1 MGIARIA
8 KRKLK
13 KLKYVYLVSKEAAW
27 PMQKSNYEMNK
38 VKKKYGISNY
48 KYYSER
54 LFEMSETGII
64 RYSIK
69 KQGFRLNNERIMTF
83 LSEFSGIPIAELKER
98 RKKLSKINPNAAKKA
113 RTFMNYGFYECEEPA
128 QIDKINSEYICLRK
142 RSQHLKESIKCKLD
156 NNMEIEKIIENEY
169 HDHVKGVAKII
180 SDAGVQY
187 RKMQIQKCVPEIS
200 KDEAVIRYIAADME
214 VSREVLG
221 FNDYEYL
228 SYYFYNKEINE
239 RLEFISN
246 SEREKYLNKLNSDS
260 AKDILNSKCDT
271 YDILKDYYGREAVKI
286 EGKDSYVRFVEFI
299 NKHPVFVK
307 KDNYE
312 SYGRGIELVDASN
325 TENYRLLMKDIGGD
339 ERTLLIEEKIEPD
352 EAIRKLN
359 PDSVN
364 TVRCVTFINDG
375 EVFIQDCFMKVG
387 RKGSF
392 VDNGGFGGIL
402 VHINK
407 DNGILD
413 SDGIDEDGIIYERHP
428 DHNYV
433 FRGYQLPNWEKALEL
448 AKCVARSID
457 GAKYIGW
464 DITCNLSGKWIVV
477 EGNALTQFIGQQ
489 ATIQRGCRKRFMRDV
504 VAHSDISI

>member
-1 MGIARIA
+1 MGLA
-8 KRKLK
+8 KKVKHKLK
-13 KLKYVYLVSKEAAW
+13 KLKYVYLVSKEASW
-27 PMQKSNYEMNK
+27 PMRKANSEMNR
-38 VKKKYGISNY
+38 VKKMYGVSNSKYFTKRFY
-48 KYYSER
+48 
-54 LFEMSETGII
+54 EMSEVGII
-64 RYSIK
+64 RYSLK
-69 KQGFRLNNERIMTF
+69 KQGIENKNRMIMSF
-83 LSEFSGIPIAELKER
+83 LSEFCGESIEALNY
-98 RKKLSKINPNAAKKA
+98 KKRELSKRNPHAARNA
-113 RTFMNYGFYECEEPA
+113 RTFLTYGFYELEDVD
-128 QIDKINSEYICLRK
+128 QLEYRISNFIRLRK
-142 RSQHLKESIKCKLD
+142 QAYQLKEMIQYRQEHNINIDSNLVND
-156 NNMEIEKIIENEY
+156 YDEYVNELS
-169 HDHVKGVAKII
+169 KII
-180 SDAGVQY
+180 SDAGVNY
-187 RKMQIQKCVPEIS
+187 RKMQFQKCLPDIA
-200 KDEAVIRYIAADME
+200 KDERLIKRIAADME
-214 VSREVLG
+214 ATREVMS
-221 FNDYEYL
+221 FNDYEYIMF
-228 SYYFYNKEINE
+228 YFYNKGIAE

-246 SEREKYLNKLNSDS
+246 KEREKYLNKLNSES

-271 YDILKDYYGREAVKI
+271 YDTLQNYYGREAVKI
-286 EGKDSYVRFVEFI
+286 DGKASYDSFVAFI

-312 SYGRGIELVDASN
+312 SYGRGIELIDASK
-325 TENYRLLMKDIGGD
+325 TENYQLLMKNIGGD
-339 ERTLLIEEKIEPD
+339 DGTLLIEEKIEPH

-364 TVRCVTFINDG
+364 TVRCVTFVNDG
-375 EVFIQDCFMKVG
+375 EAVIQDCFLKVG

-392 VDNGGFGGIL
+392 VDNGGSGGIL

-413 SDGIDEDGIIYERHP
+413 SNGIDEDGIIYERHP

-448 AKCVARSID
+448 AKCVAMSID